1 MTELARKVCMLGDF
15 GVGKTSLVARF
26 VRNTFSDKYLT
37 TVGVKVDSRLVPLPD
52 ERQIKLVLWDIA
64 GKAVLDSLNQ
74 NYLRGASGL
83 ILVADGT
90 REASL
95 RAALNLLMQARDVL
109 DDPAC
114 VLFVNKLDLVERWE
128 VAPQTLA
135 EMQQA
140 LFDRAAKLRQE
151 HTRCIDD
158 LKEFQTYFTP
168 QNAEQPEIHGGLA
181 YSHFVDSPE
190 MDETLKRLKASIRC
204 VPLDAPDE
212 PGKCIFTGKPAVE
225 EILIARAY

>member
-37 TVGVKVDSRLVPLPD
+37 TVGVKVDSRLVTLPD

-128 VAPQTLA
+128 VAPQTLG
-135 EMQQA
+135 EMRHSLPVFETSA
-140 LFDRAAKLRQE
+140 LSGDGVEAGFGELAA
-151 HTRCIDD
+151 
-158 LKEFQTYFTP
+158 
-168 QNAEQPEIHGGLA
+168 
-181 YSHFVDSPE
+181 
-190 MDETLKRLKASIRC
+190 RLGA
-204 VPLDAPDE
+204 
-212 PGKCIFTGKPAVE
+212 
-225 EILIARAY
+225 

>member
-37 TVGVKVDSRLVPLPD
+37 TVGVKVDSRLVALPD

-135 EMQQA
+135 EIRNSLPVFETSA
-140 LFDRAAKLRQE
+140 LSGDGVEAGFGELAA
-151 HTRCIDD
+151 
-158 LKEFQTYFTP
+158 
-168 QNAEQPEIHGGLA
+168 
-181 YSHFVDSPE
+181 
-190 MDETLKRLKASIRC
+190 RLGA
-204 VPLDAPDE
+204 
-212 PGKCIFTGKPAVE
+212 
-225 EILIARAY
+225 

>member
-135 EMQQA
+135 EIRTSLPVFETSA
-140 LFDRAAKLRQE
+140 LSGDGVEAGFGELAA
-151 HTRCIDD
+151 
-158 LKEFQTYFTP
+158 
-168 QNAEQPEIHGGLA
+168 
-181 YSHFVDSPE
+181 
-190 MDETLKRLKASIRC
+190 RLGA
-204 VPLDAPDE
+204 
-212 PGKCIFTGKPAVE
+212 
-225 EILIARAY
+225 

>member
-37 TVGVKVDSRLVPLPD
+37 TVGVKVDSRLVTLPD
-52 ERQIKLVLWDIA
+52 QRPLKLVLWDIA

-95 RAALNLLMQARDVL
+95 RAALNLLMQARDIL

-135 EMQQA
+135 EIRRSLPVFETSA
-140 LFDRAAKLRQE
+140 LSGDGVEAGFGELAA
-151 HTRCIDD
+151 
-158 LKEFQTYFTP
+158 
-168 QNAEQPEIHGGLA
+168 
-181 YSHFVDSPE
+181 
-190 MDETLKRLKASIRC
+190 RLGA
-204 VPLDAPDE
+204 
-212 PGKCIFTGKPAVE
+212 
-225 EILIARAY
+225 

>member
-1 MTELARKVCMLGDF
+1 MTEVARKVCMLGDF

-37 TVGVKVDSRLVPLPD
+37 TVGVKVDSRVVDLADGDRMKFV
-52 ERQIKLVLWDIA
+52 VWDIA
-64 GKAVLDSLNQ
+64 GKAVLDTLNQ

-109 DDPAC
+109 DNPAC

-128 VAPQTLA
+128 VAPETLA
-135 EMQQA
+135 EIRHSLPVFETSA
-140 LFDRAAKLRQE
+140 FSGDGVEAGFGELATRLRA
-151 HTRCIDD
+151 
-158 LKEFQTYFTP
+158 
-168 QNAEQPEIHGGLA
+168 
-181 YSHFVDSPE
+181 
-190 MDETLKRLKASIRC
+190 
-204 VPLDAPDE
+204 
-212 PGKCIFTGKPAVE
+212 
-225 EILIARAY
+225 

>member
-37 TVGVKVDSRLVPLPD
+37 TVGVKVDSRLVALPD
-52 ERQIKLVLWDIA
+52 QRPLKLVLWDIA

-95 RAALNLLMQARDVL
+95 RAALNLLMQAREVL

-135 EMQQA
+135 EMRHSLPVFETSA
-140 LFDRAAKLRQE
+140 LSGDGVEAGFGELAA
-151 HTRCIDD
+151 
-158 LKEFQTYFTP
+158 
-168 QNAEQPEIHGGLA
+168 
-181 YSHFVDSPE
+181 
-190 MDETLKRLKASIRC
+190 RLGA
-204 VPLDAPDE
+204 
-212 PGKCIFTGKPAVE
+212 
-225 EILIARAY
+225 